1 MQRYSSY
8 CSDSSWCDE
17 LRSVVRHFTSRGTA
31 LYGSWYGA
39 LRVVVR
45 HSTGRGA
52 AYYESQPERLNKI
65 SAGDFQA
72 SGVGKG
78 FPIKS
83 VWKTELF
90 PFTRFSLS
98 D

>member
-1 MQRYSSY
+1 MVRRVTK
-8 CSDSSWCDE
+8 
-17 LRSVVRHFTSRGTA
+17 RSTA
-31 LYGSWYGA
+31 LYGSWYGT

-45 HSTGRGA
+45 HTTDGSV

-83 VWKTELF
+83 VWKTEQF

>member
-1 MQRYSSY
+1 M
-8 CSDSSWCDE
+8 
-17 LRSVVRHFTSRGTA
+17 VRRVTGRGTA
-31 LYGSWYGA
+31 LYGSWYGT

-45 HSTGRGA
+45 HTTDGSV

-65 SAGDFQA
+65 LAGGFQA

>member
-1 MQRYSSY
+1 M
-8 CSDSSWCDE
+8 
-17 LRSVVRHFTSRGTA
+17 VRGATHD
-31 LYGSWYGA
+31 GSWYVVLRVVIRRT

-45 HSTGRGA
+45 HTTDGSV

-65 SAGDFQA
+65 SAGGFQA

>member
-1 MQRYSSY
+1 M
-8 CSDSSWCDE
+8 
-17 LRSVVRHFTSRGTA
+17 VRRTTGRGTA
-31 LYGSWYGA
+31 YYGSWYGI

-45 HSTGRGA
+45 HTTGRGA
-52 AYYESQPERLNKI
+52 ALYESQSERLNKVL
-65 SAGDFQA
+65 AGGFQA